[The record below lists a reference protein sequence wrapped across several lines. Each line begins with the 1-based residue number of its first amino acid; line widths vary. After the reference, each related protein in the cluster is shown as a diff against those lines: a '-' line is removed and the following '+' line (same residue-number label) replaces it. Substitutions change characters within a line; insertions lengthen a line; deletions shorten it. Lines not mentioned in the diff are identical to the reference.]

1 MKHSLPLFNFAL
13 SITKQKKTLLSLFVI
28 AIISQFLFPAS
39 IFSQPVIN
47 FSPSSIDFSQRR
59 TGSMSGF
66 DFTISNTG
74 TSNLSI
80 SSISTGTQRF
90 RLDTVNITFPILIGT
105 GVSKSLRV
113 WFTPI
118 TAASYSDTLT
128 VISNASNTPTAKV
141 LLTGQGVNVTPVL
154 GDIYWKATVP
164 DNPFTTADDFQPIS
178 IRQISDMN
186 GDSKND
192 IIVATGNYFIH
203 CYNGN
208 SSGTADLMWS
218 FNTGYNNNNTGA
230 VTWEEGM
237 QIRDDVNGDGI
248 QDVVFGCAGGNEM
261 VYTVSGRT
269 GKQIWAWG
277 DSVSFQDGDIEAVR
291 ADKDFNGDGVKDVLV
306 SASGTGTGT
315 GGRHA
320 LVCLDGLTGNQIFFV
335 TQPSDFTG
343 DIISTQYG
351 GAIGNGSNAGT
362 YSVKGFNNSGGQ
374 IWSYTTTGKIWTMK
388 EFPTINADT
397 VKEIIGNFGFTG
409 SLFCIT
415 ANSGTVNWTKTLGS
429 SNNGRIQLLD
439 DLDSNGYIDFT
450 LYGPQVAYRL
460 DSKTGNIIWQ
470 NALASSYLRGADFL
484 TDLNGDG
491 IREVLIS
498 TQQPGKVLILNG
510 ANGNILFTHTWGT
523 SLTQRGDRCAALQ
536 SIDGNSTSEFIGG
549 CRDGRIFCFSGGQNL
564 PIGISPSS
572 TNVPDKFLLEQNFPN
587 PFNPTTNINYSIPFD
602 SKVLIKI
609 FDMTGKEIKEIV
621 NELQKAGSYSI
632 NFNASEFASGTYFY
646 KITALNSR
654 NNFTSTKKMILVK

>member
-1 MKHSLPLFNFAL
+1 
-13 SITKQKKTLLSLFVI
+13 
-28 AIISQFLFPAS
+28 
-39 IFSQPVIN
+39 
-47 FSPSSIDFSQRR
+47 
-59 TGSMSGF
+59 
-66 DFTISNTG
+66 
-74 TSNLSI
+74 
-80 SSISTGTQRF
+80 
-90 RLDTVNITFPILIGT
+90 
-105 GVSKSLRV
+105 
-113 WFTPI
+113 
-118 TAASYSDTLT
+118 
-128 VISNASNTPTAKV
+128 
-141 LLTGQGVNVTPVL
+141 
-154 GDIYWKATVP
+154 
-164 DNPFTTADDFQPIS
+164 
-178 IRQISDMN
+178 
-186 GDSKND
+186 
-192 IIVATGNYFIH
+192 
-203 CYNGN
+203 
-208 SSGTADLMWS
+208 
-218 FNTGYNNNNTGA
+218 GA

-374 IWSYTTTGKIWTMK
+374 IWSYSTTGKIWTMK

-397 VKEIIGNFGFTG
+397 AREIIGNFGFTG

-460 DSKTGNIIWQ
+460 DSKTGNVIWQ

-523 SLTQRGDRCAALQ
+523 SLTQRGDRCAVLQ

-572 TNVPDKFLLEQNFPN
+572 TNVPDKFSLEQNFPN

-646 KITALNSR
+646 KITALNSKE
-654 NNFTSTKKMILVK
+654 NFTSTKKMILVK

>member
-1 MKHSLPLFNFAL
+1 MKHSLPQFNFAL
-13 SITKQKKTLLSLFVI
+13 SIAKQKKTLLSLFVI

-80 SSISTGTQRF
+80 SSISTGSQRF
-90 RLDTVNITFPILIGT
+90 RLDTVNITFPISIGT

-141 LLTGQGVNVTPVL
+141 LLTGQGVNITPVL

-186 GDSKND
+186 GDGKND

-374 IWSYTTTGKIWTMK
+374 IWSYSTTGKIWTMK

-397 VKEIIGNFGFTG
+397 AREIIGNFGFTG

-460 DSKTGNIIWQ
+460 DSKTGNVIWQ

-523 SLTQRGDRCAALQ
+523 SLTQRGDRCAVLQ

-572 TNVPDKFLLEQNFPN
+572 TNVPDKFSLEQNFPN

-646 KITALNSR
+646 KITALNSKE
-654 NNFTSTKKMILVK
+654 NFTSTKKMILVK

>member
-1 MKHSLPLFNFAL
+1 MKHSLPQFNFAL
-13 SITKQKKTLLSLFVI
+13 STTKQKKTLLSLFVI
-28 AIISQFLFPAS
+28 VIISQFLFPAS
-39 IFSQPVIN
+39 IFSQSVIN

-59 TGSMSGF
+59 TGSMCGF

-80 SSISTGTQRF
+80 ASISTGSQRF

-118 TAASYSDTLT
+118 AAASYSDTLT

-154 GDIYWKATVP
+154 GDIYWRANVP

-178 IRQISDMN
+178 IKQISDMN
-186 GDSKND
+186 GDGKND
-192 IIVATGNYFIH
+192 IIVASGNYYILCF
-203 CYNGN
+203 NGN
-208 SSGTADLMWS
+208 ASGNGDLMWT

-230 VTWEEGM
+230 VTWEDGM

-374 IWSYTTTGKIWTMK
+374 IWSYTTTGKIWTMR

-397 VKEIIGNFGFTG
+397 AREIIGNFGFTG

-450 LYGPQVAYRL
+450 LYGPQIAYRL
-460 DSKTGNIIWQ
+460 DSKTGNVIWQ

-498 TQQPGKVLILNG
+498 TQQPGKVLVLNG

-572 TNVPDKFLLEQNFPN
+572 TNVPDKFSLEQNFPN
-587 PFNPTTNINYSIPFD
+587 PFNPTTNINYSIPFE

-646 KITALNSR
+646 KITALNSKE
-654 NNFTSTKKMILVK
+654 NFTSTKKMILVK